1 MAKRSSVRSK
11 ENSPDL
17 TPIPEDKSGSKKK
30 PYIFTRAFARL
41 LNLDQEQAVAG
52 YLASTRPGEPNPTLP
67 EPAAPPPASAPSDSN
82 PGRPIIPKGVEVRK
96 LETPNP
102 NIKLPPGRVTESTPG
117 KSDRA
122 AILSNPNAPSNP
134 SARPITPNGVHI
146 RKVTEISKS
155 LNTKSPSGRVTESA
169 PARGKSDAASI
180 PEVKAPSDPGAG
192 RPIAQKEPKTHKA
205 MEMPSPANLTLLLLG
220 AARARARVTESAPTQ
235 GEVGQASSL
244 TKTNA
249 ASDSST
255 TRPITQDG
263 VEIRKGREIRSPA
276 NVKRPASP
284 QIQAKVVESAPARG
298 ESGRASSLP
307 KAKTASD
314 SSITRPIT
322 QDGVEIRKGTEI
334 PSPANTKLS
343 PSAQI
348 QPRVVEP
355 APEQVESGRASGLPK
370 AKTASDKTGQ
380 PITPDGVEVR
390 KGTESTSPT
399 STKFPSSEQ
408 IQARVVELP
417 PTEGEGGRT
426 SSLPKTSA
434 ASDSST
440 TRPITPDGV
449 EIREGTES
457 PSPTSTKLPPS
468 AQIQARVVELPPAE
482 GEDRRTSS
490 LPKTNAASNWSIT
503 RPVTPDGVEIRKG
516 TEIPSP
522 TGIKLPP
529 SPQIQARVAESAP
542 AQGEGGQTSTVP
554 NANAPV
560 DSNTGRAIIQ
570 NRVEIR
576 NFVEV
581 SKQDINFPAEELAE
595 STPVEESGPAST
607 VPNANAPSDS
617 STGQPIIQSRV
628 EIRKF
633 VEVPDPNIK
642 FRAGELAESS
652 PVEQS
657 GRASP
662 VPNANAPSDSST
674 GQPIVQNRVEI
685 RKFVEVPNPNIKFR
699 AGALAESAPVE
710 ESGRA
715 NAVPSANPPSDSSAG
730 RPILQNRVEIRK
742 FVEVPNPNIK
752 LAAGELTE
760 SAPSQGESSRA
771 TNLPKTNESSPTRTS
786 TQERVEVRKV
796 TIPNLAKMKVPP
808 GAQIQERLAILVLVV
823 ALGVAVWGFFTRG
836 TDTRVRVSH
845 PVPPDSNSSA
855 SVASPD
861 AQMPF
866 SNQAPV
872 SSASR
877 GMASFVV
884 GIKARKNVWVSIRA
898 DGKKLSE
905 EKLTSG
911 AEKSVTAAN
920 QVMVKTGNPSALD
933 FEFNGK
939 KLPSQATSGDVQ
951 TFEFGPSGL
960 EVVISQPSTRMKPG
974 K

>member
-67 EPAAPPPASAPSDSN
+67 EPSAPPPASAPSDSN

-117 KSDRA
+117 KSVRA

-155 LNTKSPSGRVTESA
+155 PNTKSPSGRVTESA

-180 PEVKAPSDPGAG
+180 PEVNAPSDSGAG

-276 NVKRPASP
+276 NVKLPASP

-314 SSITRPIT
+314 SSITRRIT
-322 QDGVEIRKGTEI
+322 PDGVEIRKGTDI
-334 PSPANTKLS
+334 PSPA
-343 PSAQI
+343 
-348 QPRVVEP
+348 
-355 APEQVESGRASGLPK
+355 
-370 AKTASDKTGQ
+370 
-380 PITPDGVEVR
+380 
-390 KGTESTSPT
+390 
-399 STKFPSSEQ
+399 
-408 IQARVVELP
+408 
-417 PTEGEGGRT
+417 
-426 SSLPKTSA
+426 
-434 ASDSST
+434 
-440 TRPITPDGV
+440 
-449 EIREGTES
+449 
-457 PSPTSTKLPPS
+457 STKLPPS
-468 AQIQARVVELPPAE
+468 AQIQARVAESAPAE

-490 LPKTNAASNWSIT
+490 LPKTNAASNSSIT
-503 RPVTPDGVEIRKG
+503 RPITPDGVEIRKG

-529 SPQIQARVAESAP
+529 SPQIQTRVAESAP

-617 STGQPIIQSRV
+617 STGQPI
-628 EIRKF
+628 
-633 VEVPDPNIK
+633 
-642 FRAGELAESS
+642 
-652 PVEQS
+652 
-657 GRASP
+657 
-662 VPNANAPSDSST
+662 
-674 GQPIVQNRVEI
+674 VQNRVEI

-730 RPILQNRVEIRK
+730 RPTIQNRVEIRK

-771 TNLPKTNESSPTRTS
+771 TNLPRTNESSPTRTS

-808 GAQIQERLAILVLVV
+808 GAQIQEGLAILVLVV

-836 TDTRVRVSH
+836 TDTRVSH

-920 QVMVKTGNPSALD
+920 QVMVKTGNASALD

-951 TFEFGPSGL
+951 TLEFGPSGL

>member
-17 TPIPEDKSGSKKK
+17 TPIPEHKSGSKKK

-122 AILSNPNAPSNP
+122 AILLNPNAPSNP

-146 RKVTEISKS
+146 RKVTGISKS
-155 LNTKSPSGRVTESA
+155 PNTKSPSGRVTESA
-169 PARGKSDAASI
+169 PARGESDAASI
-180 PEVKAPSDPGAG
+180 PEVNAPSDSGAG
-192 RPIAQKEPKTHKA
+192 RPIAQKEPKSDKA

-263 VEIRKGREIRSPA
+263 IEIHKGREIRSPA
-276 NVKRPASP
+276 NVKLPAIP

-298 ESGRASSLP
+298 ESGLASSLP

-314 SSITRPIT
+314 SSINRPIT
-322 QDGVEIRKGTEI
+322 PDGVEIRKGTEI
-334 PSPANTKLS
+334 PSPANTKLP

-355 APEQVESGRASGLPK
+355 APAQVEGGRACGLPK

-380 PITPDGVEVR
+380 PITPDGVEIR
-390 KGTESTSPT
+390 KGTESPSAA
-399 STKFPSSEQ
+399 STKLPPSAQ

-426 SSLPKTSA
+426 SSLPKTNA
-434 ASDSST
+434 ASDSSII
-440 TRPITPDGV
+440 RPITPDGV
-449 EIREGTES
+449 EIRKGTES
-457 PSPTSTKLPPS
+457 PSATSTKLPPS
-468 AQIQARVVELPPAE
+468 AQIQARVVE
-482 GEDRRTSS
+482 S
-490 LPKTNAASNWSIT
+490 
-503 RPVTPDGVEIRKG
+503 V
-516 TEIPSP
+516 
-522 TGIKLPP
+522 
-529 SPQIQARVAESAP
+529 P

-554 NANAPV
+554 NSNAPV
-560 DSNTGRAIIQ
+560 DSNIGRPIIQ

-581 SKQDINFPAEELAE
+581 SNPHINFPAEELAE
-595 STPVEESGPAST
+595 SAPVEESGPASP
-607 VPNANAPSDS
+607 VPNPNAPSDS
-617 STGQPIIQSRV
+617 STGQPIIQNRV

-633 VEVPDPNIK
+633 VEVPNPNIK
-642 FRAGELAESS
+642 FRAGELAESV

-662 VPNANAPSDSST
+662 VPNANAPSESST

-699 AGALAESAPVE
+699 AGESAESAPVE
-710 ESGRA
+710 ESRRA
-715 NAVPSANPPSDSSAG
+715 NAVPSANPPSDSSTG
-730 RPILQNRVEIRK
+730 RPIIQNRVEIRK

-760 SAPSQGESSRA
+760 SAPSQEESSRA
-771 TNLPKTNESSPTRTS
+771 TNLPKTNESSTARAS

-808 GAQIQERLAILVLVV
+808 GAQIQERLALLVLVV
-823 ALGVAVWGFFTRG
+823 ALAVAVWGFFTRG
-836 TDTRVRVSH
+836 TDTRASY

-866 SNQAPV
+866 SNQASV

-920 QVMVKTGNPSALD
+920 QVMVTTGNPSALD

-939 KLPSQATSGDVQ
+939 KLPIQATSGDVQ
-951 TFEFGPSGL
+951 TLEFGPSGL
-960 EVVISQPSTRMKPG
+960 EVVVSQPSTRMKPG